1 MPPIARWEYGYKA
14 PTHTRE
20 FLLMD
25 LFTQPQ
31 YWFANA
37 TIEAR
42 CKKRQASRLFWCDW
56 KSSSRKPATRNPP
69 RNGERLNA
77 LEGGRV
83 LDI

>member
-1 MPPIARWEYGYKA
+1 MPPLARWEYGYKA

-42 CKKRQASRLFWCDW
+42 CKKRQASRLFWCD
-56 KSSSRKPATRNPP
+56 
-69 RNGERLNA
+69 
-77 LEGGRV
+77 
-83 LDI
+83 